1 MSIDKT
7 LRLYFESGVRLANGQ
22 NPATMTD
29 EELVAVVGLLPAF
42 GVSYSEW
49 QERIGIGEEQPQP
62 QRRAPTVEEGYA
74 INKAAEES
82 ERLYRLGKA
91 KQ

>member
-1 MSIDKT
+1 MSIDAT

-22 NPATMTD
+22 NPSTMTD
-29 EELVAVVGLLPAF
+29 EELVSVVGLLPAF
-42 GVSYSEW
+42 GVSYSDW
-49 QERIGIGEEQPQP
+49 QERIGIGGEQPQQ

-74 INKAAEES
+74 INEAAKEA

-91 KQ
+91 NK